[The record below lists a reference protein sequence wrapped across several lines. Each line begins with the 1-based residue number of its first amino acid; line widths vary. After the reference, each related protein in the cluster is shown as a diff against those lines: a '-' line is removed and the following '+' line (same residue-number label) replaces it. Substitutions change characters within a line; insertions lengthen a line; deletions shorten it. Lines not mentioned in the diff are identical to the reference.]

1 MLVSIKSL
9 REVIYLGA
17 VEQLR
22 LQLILPKIM
31 FLLVYQQVRYFSDV
45 FLCNREMLWPYGILQ
60 TSGLFEFFLAV

>member
-31 FLLVYQQVRYFSDV
+31 FLLEYQQVRYFSDV
-45 FLCNREMLWPYGILQ
+45 FWCNREMLWLYGILQ

>member
-45 FLCNREMLWPYGILQ
+45 F
-60 TSGLFEFFLAV
+60 